1 MAHGLGCSEARGN
14 FPDQGSNL
22 FSLLWQVD
30 SQSLDYQASPSSLL
44 LSLWVWLYNLLWVN
58 GMLVRTCLK
67 GPYVTRLTLAP
78 LTSPQGH
85 TGDSLQES
93 ESLASQ
99 SQVALVTP
107 RSAS

>member
-1 MAHGLGCSEARGN
+1 MAHGLSCSEARGK

-30 SQSLDYQASPSSLL
+30 SQSLDYQTSPSILL
-44 LSLWVWLYNLLWVN
+44 LLLWVYYDLLWVN
-58 GMLVRTCLK
+58 GMLVGTCLK
-67 GPYVTRLTLAP
+67 GTYVTRLTLAP
-78 LTSPQGH
+78 LTSPRGH

-93 ESLASQ
+93 ERRAAQ